1 MTDETKAISWVLY
14 TNGHSPSPPVT
25 CRSNKKA
32 VMLKHFRA
40 APPRGWRRAMT
51 APTRS
56 ALLLLALCATAISP
70 ATVAAAPP
78 GERVE
83 IYAAGS
89 LRPLVGRLT
98 AMADKAGIMIVPIF
112 GGSGDLRA
120 RIEQGATPDLFL
132 SADMAAP
139 QTLMAEGRAIGTP
152 LAFAQNRLC
161 LVAPASL
168 GLTRRNMVEKLLDP
182 AVRLKTSRP
191 VADPSGDYAFAMFG
205 LIDQRHPGA
214 AARLRANAERQMAV
228 TAPAAGA
235 GANATAALFNS
246 HLVDIAVT
254 YCSATGEVI
263 RAAPGL
269 VAIAV
274 PARFDPKP
282 VFGLILLHANPA
294 ASQIVRL
301 LLSKDGQALV
311 AASGLLRATR

>member
-1 MTDETKAISWVLY
+1 MQ
-14 TNGHSPSPPVT
+14 
-25 CRSNKKA
+25 
-32 VMLKHFRA
+32 
-40 APPRGWRRAMT
+40 
-51 APTRS
+51 S
-56 ALLLLALCATAISP
+56 ALLGLAAGVAAISAGP
-70 ATVAAAPP
+70 VTAAAP

-89 LRPLVGRLT
+89 LRPLVGRV
-98 AMADKAGIMIVPIF
+98 AVDAEKAGITIVPTF
-112 GGSGDLRA
+112 GGSGDLRT

-139 QTLMAEGRAIGTP
+139 QALMAKGRAIGAP

-161 LVAPASL
+161 LIAPASL
-168 GLTRRNMVEKLLDP
+168 GLTRRNMVDKLLDP

-205 LIDQRHPGA
+205 LIDKRHPGA

-235 GANATAALFNS
+235 GGNATAALFNG
-246 HLVDIAVT
+246 HFVDIAVT
-254 YCSATGEVI
+254 YCSATSEVI

-269 VAIAV
+269 VAVAV

-294 ASQIVRL
+294 ASQIVRFL
-301 LLSKDGQALV
+301 LGKDGQTLV
-311 AASGLLRATR
+311 AASGLLRAPR